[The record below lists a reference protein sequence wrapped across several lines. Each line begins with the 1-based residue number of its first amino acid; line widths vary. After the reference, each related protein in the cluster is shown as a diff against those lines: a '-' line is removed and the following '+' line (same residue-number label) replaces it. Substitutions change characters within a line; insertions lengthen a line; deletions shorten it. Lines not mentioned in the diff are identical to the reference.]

1 MITVIR
7 TATAFPGMTGEALS
21 WAKEIAALVKRVTG
35 KEQIVCSAEI
45 AWIGQYDSVGQYD
58 EMRTKILSD
67 GDYRTALKKA
77 RDLFTADSGR
87 LRRIAAAI
95 RFGNTN
101 RKICEYPTAR
111 SLNIDAPP

>member
-35 KEQIVCSAEI
+35 KEQIVCSSFGGMLAEI

-77 RDLFTADSGR
+77 RDLFTPDSGR
-87 LRRIAAAI
+87 DQIW
-95 RFGNTN
+95 
-101 RKICEYPTAR
+101 KHE
-111 SLNIDAPP
+111 

>member
-35 KEQIVCSAEI
+35 KEQIVCSSFGGMLAEI

-67 GDYRTALKKA
+67 GDYRTALRKA
-77 RDLFTADSGR
+77 RDLFTPDSGR
-87 LRRIAAAI
+87 DQIW
-95 RFGNTN
+95 
-101 RKICEYPTAR
+101 KHQ
-111 SLNIDAPP
+111 

>member
-35 KEQIVCSAEI
+35 KEQIVCSSFGGMLTEI

-77 RDLFTADSGR
+77 RDLFTPDSGR
-87 LRRIAAAI
+87 DQIW
-95 RFGNTN
+95 
-101 RKICEYPTAR
+101 KHQ
-111 SLNIDAPP
+111 

>member
-21 WAKEIAALVKRVTG
+21 WAKEIAALVKRITG
-35 KEQIVCSAEI
+35 TEQIVCSSFGGMLAEI

-58 EMRTKILSD
+58 EMRTKVLGD
-67 GDYRTALKKA
+67 GEYRLRLKK
-77 RDLFTADSGR
+77 RETFSR
-87 LRRIAAAI
+87 QIAVAI

-101 RKICEYPTAR
+101 RSALFASFCWKAG
-111 SLNIDAPP
+111 SAGL

>member
-7 TATAFPGMTGEALS
+7 KATAFPGLTGEALS

-35 KEQIVCSAEI
+35 KQQIVCSSFGGMLAEI

-77 RDLFTADSGR
+77 RDLFTPDSGR
-87 LRRIAAAI
+87 DQIW
-95 RFGNTN
+95 
-101 RKICEYPTAR
+101 KHQ
-111 SLNIDAPP
+111 